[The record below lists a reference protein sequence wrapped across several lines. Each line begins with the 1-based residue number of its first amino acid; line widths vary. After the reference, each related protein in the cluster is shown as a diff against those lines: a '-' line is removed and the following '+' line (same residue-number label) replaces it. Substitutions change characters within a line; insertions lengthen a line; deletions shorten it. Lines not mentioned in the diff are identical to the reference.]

1 MHHKT
6 KRRTQR
12 IIKSGVKEV
21 TADISEIRGESISA
35 WGTTNIK
42 SQFGILSLNSE
53 HHPLSNPCR
62 LERPIR
68 LVEHTVLTACHEKK
82 EAQII

>member
-6 KRRTQR
+6 KRRIQR

-21 TADISEIRGESISA
+21 TADISEIQGELISA

-42 SQFGILSLNSE
+42 SQFGILSLNSG

-62 LERPIR
+62 L
-68 LVEHTVLTACHEKK
+68 VEQHTVLTACHEKK